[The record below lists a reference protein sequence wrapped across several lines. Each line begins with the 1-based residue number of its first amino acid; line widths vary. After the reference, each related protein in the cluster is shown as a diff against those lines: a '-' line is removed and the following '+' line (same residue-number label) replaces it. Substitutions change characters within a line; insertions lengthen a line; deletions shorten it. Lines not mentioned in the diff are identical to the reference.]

1 MGGFRDAG
9 ADGVCG
15 GFRDAGDDDLG
26 GARGEYAMNVSGV
39 GVADADDAHGEWIGD
54 DADASRERLESSSA
68 LPLLSVSLNIVEL

>member
-1 MGGFRDAG
+1 
-9 ADGVCG
+9 
-15 GFRDAGDDDLG
+15 LG